1 MKFGMDDRFFP
12 VLVNKNKVD
21 NKVVTKDFAGDI
33 AIVYA
38 KYLGKNVNENITFA
52 IATPTTEV
60 NVDKMHAMAMENLLR
75 SDLPETEVYL
85 KPVAEMLR
93 ELMGDIMDMPD
104 FNMTEGPQ
112 MFVLSNKMK
121 IRGAGQIL
129 RPDLLRNFCI
139 WHDTESVYIIPSSIH
154 EFILVVMKD
163 EDKENM
169 SQIIKE
175 VNASEVSPED
185 FLSNYLYKYTLETN
199 EITVVNETKNGSK

>member
-1 MKFGMDDRFFP
+1 MKLGMDDRFFP

-21 NKVVTKDFAGDI
+21 DKVVTKDFAGDI

-38 KYLGKNVNENITFA
+38 KYLGKNVNENISFA

-129 RPDLLRNFCI
+129 RPDLLLNFCI

-163 EDKENM
+163 EDEENI

-199 EITVVNETKNGSK
+199 KITVVNETKKRK